1 MEGLHAVVVIGGS
14 PPHADVGDRLP
25 APAMVVA
32 ADSGVDIAL
41 AMGLRVAA
49 VVGDLD
55 SASAA
60 AVIDAEAAGALVER
74 HPADKDAT
82 DVELALDW
90 ALAHGAGSVTLVS
103 GIGDRLDHL
112 LGALGALADRR
123 FSGVPVDGWVGEAW
137 VGVVHGGDTLVVS
150 GSPGEYVS
158 LVPIGG
164 AAAGVRTTGL
174 RWPLDGDT
182 LTPTSTRGISN
193 ELIAES
199 ASVALDAGALLV
211 IRPYALR
218 PRPT

>member
-1 MEGLHAVVVIGGS
+1 MEGLHAVIVIGGS
-14 PPHADVGDRLP
+14 PPHADVCERLP

-41 AMGLRVAA
+41 GLGLRVAA

-55 SASAA
+55 SASPAA
-60 AVIDAEAAGALVER
+60 LIDAEAAGALVER

-103 GIGDRLDHL
+103 GVGDRLDHL

-123 FSGVPVDGWVGEAW
+123 FSGVPVDGWVGDAW
-137 VGVVHGGDTLVVS
+137 VGVVHGGDTLTVS
-150 GSPGEYVS
+150 GAPGEYVS
-158 LVPIGG
+158 LIPIGG
-164 AAAGVRTTGL
+164 VAAGVRTTGL

-182 LTPTSTRGISN
+182 LTPTSTRGVSN
-193 ELIAES
+193 ALLDRS
-199 ASVALDAGALLV
+199 ATVALDAGALLV

-218 PRPT
+218 PSPT